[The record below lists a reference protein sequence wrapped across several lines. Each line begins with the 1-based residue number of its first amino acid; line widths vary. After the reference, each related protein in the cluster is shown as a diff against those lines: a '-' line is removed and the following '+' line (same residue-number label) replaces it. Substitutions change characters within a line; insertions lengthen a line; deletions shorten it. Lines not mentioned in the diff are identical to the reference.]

1 MIQVSEVK
9 TTKPTTYQNEL
20 HRRVYETLEQLGIP
34 FERVDNDPAL
44 TMEDCVAIDERLQVK
59 TVKTLLLCNRQKTM
73 FYLFVTPGDK
83 PFVTK
88 NFSHTLGISRVS
100 FAPEESLGELLGTAL
115 GATTVLSLILDTEN
129 RVRLVID
136 KEVMDYEYYGC
147 TDSTTTGY
155 MRLRLRDVTEKYIPF
170 TEHDITIIEV

>member
-1 MIQVSEVK
+1 MIHVSEVK
-9 TTKPTTYQNEL
+9 TTKPETYKNEL
-20 HRRVYETLEQLGIP
+20 HRRVYETLAQLFIP

-44 TMEDCVAIDERLQVK
+44 TMEDCIAIDERLKVK

-88 NFSHTLGISRVS
+88 NFSHALGISRVS
-100 FAPEESLGELLGTAL
+100 FAPEESLGTLLGTAL
-115 GATTVLSLILDTEN
+115 GATTVLSLFNDTKN
-129 RVRLVID
+129 AVRLVID
-136 KEVMDYEYYGC
+136 KAVMDYEYYGC

-155 MRLRLRDVTEKYIPF
+155 MRLKLCDVTEKYIPF
-170 TEHDITIIEV
+170 TRHEATIIEV